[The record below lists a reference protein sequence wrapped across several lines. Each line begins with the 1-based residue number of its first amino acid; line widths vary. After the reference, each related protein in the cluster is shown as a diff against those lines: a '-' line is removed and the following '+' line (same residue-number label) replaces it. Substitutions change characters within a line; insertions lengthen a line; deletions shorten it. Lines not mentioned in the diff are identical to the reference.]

1 MNTLDSVVDA
11 LAKDP
16 ARKFVV
22 VEQVHKL
29 NPVMCSLS
37 VSLAYP
43 SAS

>member
-22 VEQVHKL
+22 VEQVT
-29 NPVMCSLS
+29 PPLS
-37 VSLAYP
+37 HLL
-43 SAS
+43 